1 MRRFAIG
8 LLIGSGLMIGC
19 TPPAPPAA
27 PSNSTKPAGGP
38 PPTSGT
44 TSTLNSTSD
53 VKLVSMK
60 VEMHCPFGCYPK
72 VKETLE
78 SIAGVGSVELAEQK
92 KEGEID
98 NPKVYIKLNGDFDSK
113 LAIAALEK
121 EGFKS
126 EMLQ

>member
-1 MRRFAIG
+1 MRRFALG

-19 TPPAPPAA
+19 TPPAPA
-27 PSNSTKPAGGP
+27 PSNTPKPAGGP
-38 PPTSGT
+38 APTSGT
-44 TSTLNSTSD
+44 TAALNSTSN

-78 SIAGVGSVELAEQK
+78 GMAGVAGVELAEQK
-92 KEGEID
+92 KEGVID

-113 LAIAALEK
+113 LAVAALEK

-126 EMLQ
+126 ELLQ

>member
-19 TPPAPPAA
+19 TPPVPA
-27 PSNSTKPAGGP
+27 PSNTTKPAGGP
-38 PPTSGT
+38 APSSGT
-44 TSTLNSTSD
+44 TSALNATSD

-78 SIAGVGSVELAEQK
+78 GIAGVAGVELAEQK
-92 KEGEID
+92 KEGVID

-113 LAIAALEK
+113 LAVAALEK

-126 EMLQ
+126 ELLQ